1 MDIGSLSGF
10 NLRRRGALQPTL
22 RSPRLVLRPVSRDD
36 SAVFARHLS
45 DLEVTR
51 WLARV
56 PHPYRLADALAFT
69 DHVRHAALIGSAVT
83 LAMVPDPVVYPVGP
97 GAERPGAS
105 AEAAGVVAL
114 HGLDGTPE
122 FGYWLARPFWGQGL
136 MTEAVATALDWIH
149 RSLQVRT
156 VTSGAF
162 VGNEASLAIQ
172 ARFGFRIVGRSR
184 RECQALGRDLE
195 HIDTRLDWAAYR
207 AAVGP

>member
-22 RSPRLVLRPVSRDD
+22 RTPRLALRPVTRDD
-36 SAVFARHLS
+36 AAVFARHLS

-69 DHVRHAALIGSAVT
+69 DHVRHASLVGSAVT
-83 LAMVPDPVVYPVGP
+83 LALVPEPALRPDPAAG
-97 GAERPGAS
+97 GD
-105 AEAAGVVAL
+105 AEAVGVVAL

-122 FGYWLARPFWGQGL
+122 FGYWLAKPYWGQGL
-136 MTEAVATALDWIH
+136 MTEAVAAALAWIH
-149 RSLQVRT
+149 GTLQVRT

-172 ARFGFRIVGRSR
+172 ARFGFRTVGRSR